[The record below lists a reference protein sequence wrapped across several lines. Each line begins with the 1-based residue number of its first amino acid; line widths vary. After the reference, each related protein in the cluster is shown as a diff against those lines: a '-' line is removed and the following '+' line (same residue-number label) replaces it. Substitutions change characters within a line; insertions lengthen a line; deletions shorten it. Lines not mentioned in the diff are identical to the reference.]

1 MSTKAFLDIVA
12 WIAVVGVGVYQVYK
26 SVKRLNQ
33 HLAGRKEFLETNKE
47 TLNEEFLEHKTWA
60 LIYVVC
66 AVVLFVT
73 GVHMFLKGDNYL
85 YAVTCISLG
94 FILLGFVIDS
104 FVTRRSWYYET
115 GFFFEYKFHR
125 YRSLAH
131 VGPRKGLIP
140 TYDVR
145 FHSNP
150 DMVVTRKMG
159 EKVLE
164 KQSEWKKAKKEKK

>member
-1 MSTKAFLDIVA
+1 MNTKAFLDIVA
-12 WIAVVGVGVYQVYK
+12 WVTVIAVGADQIYI

-33 HLAGRKEFLETNKE
+33 HVAGRKEFLEVNKE
-47 TLNEEFLEHKTWA
+47 TLNEAFLEHKTWA
-60 LIYVVC
+60 LIYGAC
-66 AVVLFVT
+66 AAVLLVT
-73 GVHMFLKGDNYL
+73 GVYMILNKDNYL

-94 FILLGFVIDS
+94 LILVGFTIDS

-145 FHSNP
+145 FHYNP
-150 DMVVTRKMG
+150 DMVVTKKMG
-159 EKVLE
+159 EKLLV
-164 KQSEWKKAKKEKK
+164 KQAEWKKAKKEKK